1 MLSDKKQNEPV
12 PTLAD
17 KQEMGHLANW
27 WSRAFWQIDTR
38 QCLAAENIEQQQGC
52 DEFKPEDETF
62 RKLVRQIR
70 FY

>member
-1 MLSDKKQNEPV
+1 MLSDKEQDETV
-12 PTLAD
+12 PTFAD
-17 KQEMGHLANW
+17 KNKRTRIANW
-27 WSRAFWQIDTR
+27 WGRALVKTDTR
-38 QCLAAENIEQQQGC
+38 PCLAAENIEQQQGC